1 MDSAAASQPNPKASV
16 ITIGSFDGVHLGH
29 RAILD
34 ELNHSAQALA
44 SASVVITFEPHPRSV
59 RRPDQPMQLLTPR
72 EDKLALLKA
81 EGASRVVVTP
91 FTTEFAQLSAEDYV
105 RNFIVAQFHP
115 AAIVVGYDH
124 RFGHDRRGDM
134 NLLRNMAPE
143 LGFEVHEISAR
154 IIDDAAVS
162 STKIRTALTE
172 GDVQRASDMLGRNY
186 SIHGTVVHGDK
197 LGRQLGYP
205 TANIAPLHTQQL
217 IPAIG
222 IYAALV
228 TVGGKEYPAMASIG
242 TRPTVSDA
250 GRISIEAHL
259 FNFDADIYEH
269 DLRIAFVARLRD
281 ELKFETTEALQ
292 EALREDERHTRL
304 MFGLQ

>member
-1 MDSAAASQPNPKASV
+1 MDSAAESKSKHAVPV

-29 RAILD
+29 LAILN
-34 ELNHSAQALA
+34 ELNHCAQMLNGEAM
-44 SASVVITFEPHPRSV
+44 VITFEPHPRSV
-59 RRPDQPMQLLTPR
+59 LRPDQPMMLLTPL
-72 EDKLALLKA
+72 EDKLGLLKDA
-81 EGASRVVVTP
+81 GVSKVIVTP

-105 RNFIVAQFHP
+105 RHYLVAQFHP

-162 STKIRTALTE
+162 STKIRTALSE

-217 IPAIG
+217 VPAMG

-259 FNFDADIYEH
+259 FDFDADIYEQ

-281 ELKFETTEALQ
+281 ELKFETTQALQ
-292 EALREDERHTRL
+292 EALREDERQTRK